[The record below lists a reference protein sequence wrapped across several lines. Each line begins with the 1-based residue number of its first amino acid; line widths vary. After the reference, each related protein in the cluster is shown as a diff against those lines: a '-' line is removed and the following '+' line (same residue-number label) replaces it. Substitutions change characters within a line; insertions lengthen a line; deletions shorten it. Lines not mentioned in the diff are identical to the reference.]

1 MKTKSESIRQAG
13 SLVTDPTSSSSPSSS
28 SSSGLSRSGPARRR
42 GPILDRRTTWERL
55 SQIDEWIASGTYPNC
70 RSMALKLGVTERT
83 VTRDL
88 EFMKNKRNLPIK
100 YDPRRYGFY
109 YSEPVRGFPKT
120 PMTEADI
127 FAIMVAHKSVAQY
140 RGTPF
145 EKPLRVAFQKLTGQ
159 LDNRRL
165 HSIANLRGVL
175 SFRPFAPEDSDL
187 RVFKTLTKAIAKRR
201 ELKFRYRNHDDNRII
216 PRTVQPYHLTCF
228 DTRWYLVGYAL
239 ERREVRTYSLS
250 RLSDPQLLQR
260 TFKRPKNFDPDK
272 YFGGSIGVMKG
283 DQDYEV
289 IIDFDRAGADLIHNR
304 RWHATQELTR
314 FPDGSGCRLKMRLT
328 CLEEIERAILSW
340 GTHAKVLAPDL
351 LRRRLASVGSY
362 LTRTYRDSSSSSPSS
377 SSSIPRAESPSSINE
392 RLAA

>member
-1 MKTKSESIRQAG
+1 MALAAAPPPSLHQSINP
-13 SLVTDPTSSSSPSSS
+13 LTH
-28 SSSGLSRSGPARRR
+28 RRR
-42 GPILDRRTTWERL
+42 GPVFDRRTTWERL
-55 SQIDEWIASGTYPNC
+55 AQIDDWIASGTFPNT

-88 EFMKNKRNLPIK
+88 EHLKNNRKLPIK

-109 YSEPVRGFPKT
+109 YSQSVRGFPKT

-159 LDNRRL
+159 LDNRQL
-165 HSIANLRGVL
+165 HSVANLRDIL
-175 SFRPFAPEDSDL
+175 SFRPLAPEDSDL
-187 RVFKTLTKAIAKRR
+187 RLFKTITKAIAECR
-201 ELKFRYRNHDDNRII
+201 ELQFRYRNYADNRVI
-216 PRTVQPYHLTCF
+216 PRTVQPYHLVCF
-228 DTRWYLVGYAL
+228 DSRWYLVGYAIH
-239 ERREVRTYSLS
+239 RRQVQTYSLS
-250 RLSDPQLLQR
+250 RLCDPKLR
-260 TFKRPKNFDPDK
+260 KKTFKRPNNFDPDK

-283 DQDYEV
+283 DAHHEV

-304 RWHATQELTR
+304 RWHATQELLP

-340 GTHAKVLAPDL
+340 GTHARVLAPDL
-351 LRRRLASVGSY
+351 LRQRLASVGSFLAKIY
-362 LTRTYRDSSSSSPSS
+362 PVAPKSDEGGLTLLP
-377 SSSIPRAESPSSINE
+377 E
-392 RLAA
+392 AA